1 MDECELIALVTA
13 VACGISKC
21 CQEDDITIM
30 AAVFTQLG
38 DTLTTILVQRELRED
53 SKGNSGRISGCS
65 DKFTNDVST
74 DFQFNNCTVYYKDTD
89 CQANKDASNNNPYG
103 SY

>member
-21 CQEDDITIM
+21 CQEDDISIM

-38 DTLTTILVQRELRED
+38 DTLTTVLVKRESRENN
-53 SKGNSGRISGCS
+53 KGNSGRINSGS
-65 DKFTNDVST
+65 DKYTNPVST
-74 DFQFNNCTVYYKDTD
+74 DSQFNNCTVYYTDTGCHSDTD
-89 CQANKDASNNNPYG
+89 TSNHSTYDL
-103 SY
+103 Y